1 MIAQATPVVIAGET
15 LQLFAARAAYRATT
29 STLLVADPHFGK
41 AAAFRAAGVYVPEA
55 TTDAILERLD
65 SLLRLTGARRVVFLG
80 DLLHAK
86 EGRHPDTLHAM
97 TTWRLKHA
105 DVDMM
110 LVRGNHDQCAGD
122 PPGSMG
128 IRCVDG
134 PVLEPP
140 FAYAHK
146 PAALAGAYVLAGH
159 IHPAVLLSGAGRQWE
174 RLPCFWFGASVG
186 VLPAFGEFTGLAEVQ
201 PEPDDSVWVVADEE
215 LVAVGR

>member
-1 MIAQATPVVIAGET
+1 MIAQASPVVIAGET
-15 LQLFAARAAYRATT
+15 LQLFATRAIYRPATD
-29 STLLVADPHFGK
+29 TLLVADPHFGK

-65 SLLRLTGARRVVFLG
+65 SSLRVSGARRVVFLG

-86 EGRHPDTLHAM
+86 EGRHPDTLRAM

-105 DVDMM
+105 RVDMM

-122 PPGSMG
+122 PPDSMG
-128 IRCVDG
+128 IRCVDS
-134 PVLEPP
+134 PVLELP

-146 PAALAGAYVLAGH
+146 PGAVPGAYVLAGH
-159 IHPAVLLSGAGRQWE
+159 IHPGVLLSGAGRQWE
-174 RLPCFWFGASVG
+174 RLPCFWFGANVG

-201 PEPDDSVWVVADEE
+201 PEPGDDVWVVAGDE
-215 LVAVGR
+215 VIAVGR

>member
-1 MIAQATPVVIAGET
+1 MIAEATPVMIAGET
-15 LQLFAARAAYRATT
+15 LHLFAARAVYRPST
-29 STLLVADPHFGK
+29 STLLVADLHFGK

-65 SLLRLTGARRVVFLG
+65 ALLQVTSARRIVFLG

-86 EGRHPDTLHAM
+86 EGRHPDTLRAM
-97 TTWRLKHA
+97 MTWRSNHA
-105 DVDMM
+105 DVAMM

-122 PPGSMG
+122 PPDSMG
-128 IRCVDG
+128 ITCLDS

-146 PAALAGAYVLAGH
+146 PRERAGSYVLCGH
-159 IHPAVLLSGAGRQWE
+159 VHPAVLLSGAGRQRE

-201 PEPDDSVWVVADEE
+201 PATGDRVWVVADDE
-215 LVAVGR
+215 LVAVGH